1 MIHSFLTYVSG
12 SATNTPSLY
21 VDRVGFWT
29 FALFLATALLAYFA
43 GKQLGGISK
52 TTKADFIKKFTDGFF
67 SEETRDMIMLFDY
80 KALDFRS
87 RDIEYSEDILTK
99 PFPYFAINE
108 DVVKQLEINPA
119 KQKKILDKKYYSG
132 FEVDDYLLGFFE
144 DLGSYEKK
152 GLIDIEG
159 VYNGFDW
166 YIDIIWN
173 NYEIKNYTKS
183 QTEDEKEG
191 DDIYED
197 FKYIYEKCDSYGKAK
212 LNNKWMWW
220 WKIKWFLF
228 KK

>member
-1 MIHSFLTYVSG
+1 MIRELIIKIAG
-12 SATNTPSLY
+12 LSAEKI
-21 VDRVGFWT
+21 DRIAFWT
-29 FALFLATALLAYFA
+29 FALFLATLFLWWIA
-43 GKQLGGISK
+43 KRQLGGINK
-52 TTKADFIKKFTDGFF
+52 TTKADFIKKFTDDFF
-67 SEETRDMIMLFDY
+67 NETTRDIIMLFDY
-80 KALDFRS
+80 KALNFRNGE
-87 RDIEYSEDILTK
+87 IEYGQDIPTK
-99 PFPYFAINE
+99 PFPYFLIDEN
-108 DVVKQLEINPA
+108 VVKQLKIDPV
-119 KQKKILDKKYYSG
+119 KQKQIIDKKYYSA
-132 FEVDDYLLGFFE
+132 FEIDDYILGFFE

-173 NYEIKNYTKS
+173 NEEIKKYAKS

-212 LNNKWMWW
+212 LSNERIWW
-220 WKIKWFLF
+220 WKIRWLLF